1 MSVSNLSK
9 VLTLTFLMF
18 FTSQGIAE
26 TKETIIFTN
35 NNNLLLGT
43 PTNTVIYNL
52 DDPER
57 LISNAFSSL
66 PSDRKTAEKHSQKVM
81 SSKNWQQ
88 QDAALRESFKGVIK
102 AWSLGIEKV
111 PAIVMEGRF
120 VVYGTTNVEVAR
132 EKLKQFQG
140 GH

>member
-1 MSVSNLSK
+1 MK
-9 VLTLTFLMF
+9 THIRKFLTLLILTIPI
-18 FTSQGIAE
+18 SSIAE
-26 TKETIIFTN
+26 TKDIIIFTTADYPITQLAAN
-35 NNNLLLGT
+35 IS
-43 PTNTVIYNL
+43 VYYL
-52 DDPER
+52 DVPEK
-57 LISNAFSSL
+57 LTSETFSSL
-66 PSDRKTAEKHSQKVM
+66 PADSKSAEQQARKIM
-81 SSKNWQQ
+81 SSSEWQQ

>member
-1 MSVSNLSK
+1 MSAAYLKTCTFILLIS
-9 VLTLTFLMF
+9 LTSL
-18 FTSQGIAE
+18 GIAE

-35 NNNLLLGT
+35 NDNLLSDIPVST
-43 PTNTVIYNL
+43 TIYNL
-52 DDPER
+52 DAPAD
-57 LISNAFSSL
+57 LVSKAFGTLSSE
-66 PSDRKTAEKHSQKVM
+66 SEIAKKHSQKIM

-88 QDAALRESFKGVIK
+88 QDAALRESLKGVIK

-120 VVYGTTNVEVAR
+120 VVYGTTNVELAR